1 MKEIEEHLTAGGV
14 IYNKGK
20 VALLRDRWG
29 RLVFA
34 KGHIEKG
41 EDIKD
46 AAKREV
52 TEETGYVN
60 LKTIKKFDKVD
71 LNYKIGS
78 QKHHKILH
86 QFLFELENKE
96 RNISLMEDHEIYEL
110 VWLDIDQAI
119 ERVVFDNTRKLL
131 QNIKD
136 YYLK

>member
-1 MKEIEEHLTAGGV
+1 MKKIKEHLTAGGV

-29 RLVFA
+29 KLVSA
-34 KGHIEKG
+34 KGHIEKD

-60 LKTIKKFDKVD
+60 LKPIKQFDKVD
-71 LNYKIGS
+71 FTYSIGS
-78 QKHHKILH
+78 QKHHKVLY
-86 QFLFELENKE
+86 QFLFELEDEE
-96 RNISLMEDHEIYEL
+96 RDKNLIEDHEIYEL
-110 VWLDIDQAI
+110 VWLDIDEAI
-119 ERVVFDNTRKLL
+119 KKAAFDNTRKLL
-131 QNIKD
+131 QDIKD